1 MYPTKPTTIIC
12 NVRVS
17 ACHEWYWRR
26 HSYRRSFDDSACLDD
41 LLLVQLRA
49 RTVEVADDGGHA
61 GLVAHGGGQVALL
74 LRVVLWEAGKTL
86 FVSLFLLQCCTGHHC
101 FGIAYDLTFPLW
113 RAARLRGKKAS
124 EPWRGASNFRCDM
137 VCGEVL
143 SISCH
148 SGPEDQKLRISTC
161 SFWKCAGAKSGIGP
175 KILARSCLRLYRS
188 TSTLTHGTPISDIS
202 SSTASF
208 RIDISLSQLMRPCF
222 IAPSV
227 HQSDSAKAA
236 PPAQVLTLIVSIHA
250 THSRFTTV

>member
-148 SGPEDQKLRISTC
+148 SGPEDQKWTNS
-161 SFWKCAGAKSGIGP
+161 SSGFPMCAGAKSGTERRNLG
-175 KILARSCLRLYRS
+175 S
-188 TSTLTHGTPISDIS
+188 TSASGCLFRPQPSHIVHPSLTID
-202 SSTASF
+202 SSTASL
-208 RIDISLSQLMRPCF
+208 RIDISLSQF
-222 IAPSV
+222 ISLISGRQL
-227 HQSDSAKAA
+227 HQLKF
-236 PPAQVLTLIVSIHA
+236 LL
-250 THSRFTTV
+250 RL